1 METED
6 KEREPLGQQPTTP
19 GTMAPPSR
27 GRGLLREL
35 PRHPRDIQN
44 LRRDLTALLAAVCLH
59 ALTFTTLGLLEEP
72 STEMVRLPDTAQPLA
87 QLDIAFIQPQEKPEE
102 PPPAPVAEPD
112 LTDLAKM
119 EMPEKLPELDR
130 LELTPPPRPTPPPV
144 RRRVRRRTRR
154 PVPSAPVAPAA
165 QPSARAITSTAEDAP
180 TGGDEVPANPPTE
193 VASAPEG
200 SVTQTVSAPVA
211 NPEEE
216 GVDRG
221 ALLRQYRGVIAR
233 TVHRKY
239 VYPRNAIRAGLQG
252 RVIVEIMVDGEGNIT
267 SRKVIQS
274 SGHAVLDR
282 AALEAIS
289 RIEKLPRPPSAL
301 HWTARAMRLPFVYE
315 LRS

>member
-1 METED
+1 
-6 KEREPLGQQPTTP
+6 
-19 GTMAPPSR
+19 
-27 GRGLLREL
+27 
-35 PRHPRDIQN
+35 
-44 LRRDLTALLAAVCLH
+44 
-59 ALTFTTLGLLEEP
+59 
-72 STEMVRLPDTAQPLA
+72 
-87 QLDIAFIQPQEKPEE
+87 
-102 PPPAPVAEPD
+102 
-112 LTDLAKM
+112 
-119 EMPEKLPELDR
+119 
-130 LELTPPPRPTPPPV
+130 
-144 RRRVRRRTRR
+144 
-154 PVPSAPVAPAA
+154 
-165 QPSARAITSTAEDAP
+165 
-180 TGGDEVPANPPTE
+180 
-193 VASAPEG
+193 
-200 SVTQTVSAPVA
+200 VSAPVA